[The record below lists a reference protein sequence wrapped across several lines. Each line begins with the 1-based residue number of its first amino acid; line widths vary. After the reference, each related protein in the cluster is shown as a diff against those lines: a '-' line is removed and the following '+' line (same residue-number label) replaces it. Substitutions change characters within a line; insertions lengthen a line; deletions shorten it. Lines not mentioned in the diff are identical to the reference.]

1 MATIEHICDDFERK
15 LILFRKEIT
24 IVEDCFYL
32 HKTIHVAMAE
42 NRAIYNEINRN
53 SFFWQTILNS
63 AQVNLFITLG
73 RIFDDDA
80 TSYSA
85 GHLLKLCLQNPEIFS
100 KAQLRKRKAIGLSP
114 EGLEKYMKN
123 IPEEPASIDDLE
135 LLKKQLESCAEIFR
149 KHYKKIRNKLFGHR
163 DIKCIG
169 KEQKLF
175 AGTAIGETEAILDLL
190 DRTGMA
196 LFDLYHNG
204 RPLDVNTTNST
215 GFKDNLIEHT
225 RNVLEGLHRKE
236 TG

>member
-1 MATIEHICDDFERK
+1 MATIELICDDFEKK

-32 HKTIHVAMAE
+32 HKTIHLAMAE
-42 NRAIYNEINRN
+42 DMTIYDEINRN
-53 SFFWQTILNS
+53 SYFWKSILTS
-63 AQVNLFITLG
+63 TQVNLFITLG

-80 TSYSA
+80 RSYSA
-85 GHLLKLCLQNPEIFS
+85 GHLLKLCLQNHEIFS
-100 KAQLRKRKAIGLSP
+100 KAQLRKRKAIGLSSA
-114 EGLEKYMKN
+114 GLEEYMKH
-123 IPEEPASIDDLE
+123 ISEEPTSIDDLQ
-135 LLKKQLESCAEIFR
+135 LLMKQLESCAEIFR
-149 KHYKKIRNKLFGHR
+149 KHYKKIRHKLFGHR
-163 DIKCIG
+163 DIKFIG
-169 KEQKLF
+169 KEQELF

-225 RNVLEGLHRKE
+225 KNVLEGLHKKE
-236 TG
+236 G